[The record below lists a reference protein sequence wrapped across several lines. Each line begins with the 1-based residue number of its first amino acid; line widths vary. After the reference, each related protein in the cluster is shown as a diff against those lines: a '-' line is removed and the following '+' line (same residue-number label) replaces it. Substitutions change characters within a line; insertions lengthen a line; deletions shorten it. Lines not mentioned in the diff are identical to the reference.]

1 LIGRFLLYYE
11 LLVNCR
17 YRFSDIGDI
26 KRRVLGESASYKK
39 KKKLSKVAQAL
50 ELFSLNKTSMEVA
63 IELDIDP
70 IHVEKI
76 YLNYLGLNRLHQLVK
91 IYQEL
96 GNYLPNLINEIRI
109 SQEIKLNDFR
119 NYLTINS
126 FAEFC
131 EVVEG
136 ISNLQFEV
144 LEENVFR
151 LLEQ

>member
-1 LIGRFLLYYE
+1 
-11 LLVNCR
+11 
-17 YRFSDIGDI
+17 
-26 KRRVLGESASYKK
+26 
-39 KKKLSKVAQAL
+39 
-50 ELFSLNKTSMEVA
+50 MEVA

-76 YLNYLGLNRLHQLVK
+76 YLNYLGLNGLHQLVK

-109 SQEIKLNDFR
+109 SQEIKLYDFR